1 VNTDAGKAYQ
11 GYPACAIDEQGR
23 YVVAWEDTRN
33 HVYDVCLQWY
43 DSTGA
48 RLGDNERVNDNAG
61 EGAAYSPSCA
71 FDRSGRLAVEFND
84 ERDYLG
90 NPQIYYQRF
99 RPDRTRIGHNHI
111 VNDPNLFPNNHHWT
125 VGQSI
130 AASDDLLAF
139 TWTDNRRHQGF
150 DIYAKLTDW
159 NIIGV
164 AERPGPGSRSA
175 GRPSIVGRYGRVE
188 FDVMARGGS
197 VALYDASGRQ
207 VRQSASA
214 EPGEFDLRGVC
225 PGTYFLVARQG
236 TAVECRKV
244 IVE

>member
-1 VNTDAGKAYQ
+1 
-11 GYPACAIDEQGR
+11 
-23 YVVAWEDTRN
+23 
-33 HVYDVCLQWY
+33 VYDVCLQWF
-43 DSTGA
+43 DSTGT

-84 ERDYLG
+84 ERDYPG

-99 RPDRTRIGHNHI
+99 RPDRTRISPNRL

-130 AASDDLLAF
+130 AASDDVLAF
-139 TWTDNRRHQGF
+139 AWTDNRRHQGF

-159 NIIGV
+159 NIGV
-164 AERPGPGSRSA
+164 AEEPKSGSRPA
-175 GRPSIVGRYGRVE
+175 GRPSIVSRYGRLRFDGQGRGGAIAL
-188 FDVMARGGS
+188 FDV
-197 VALYDASGRQ
+197 SGRQ

-214 EPGEFDLRGVC
+214 VSGEFDLPGVS

-244 IVE
+244 VVE